1 MLSRFKIGTRIVL
14 SICTLL
20 VILTGAV
27 LAVVLTEFSQLI
39 KEGERRELEKLYSAA
54 ISEIGSSA
62 HLAVALSTVVAN
74 MPDAQQAFADGDR
87 DKLNQIS
94 QHVFLPLK
102 QSFSVEQFQFH
113 TPPATSFLRV
123 HQPTKFGD
131 DLSGFR
137 ETVVQTNRNKESVQG
152 LENGVAG
159 LGIRGVSPVFYQN
172 DHIGS
177 IEFGMS
183 FGQPFFER
191 FQERHNAAIALIL
204 PDAGGFKSFGG
215 TFHTP
220 KLSETALLSSIMAG
234 EEFEAVVDLESIPH
248 ALYMKSVED
257 FSGKRLGV
265 LAIAMDRTHSEASLN
280 EISLELTMLAI
291 IGLIIGIVVAFVI
304 AHGITKPIVST
315 TRAMQDIAQGE
326 GDLTQRIE
334 VNSHDE
340 IGELSTAFNQ
350 FAQKI
355 HGTMQQVL
363 DATNTLATSAEE
375 MSSITNASR
384 SSAAQQQGETEQVAT
399 AMNEMT
405 ATVQEVAQHAT
416 LAADAAERAN
426 QSTDAGSTVVE
437 RVISMIDNLESEIR
451 ETSAT
456 INHLERD
463 SQTIGSVLEV
473 IRNIADQTN
482 LLALNAAIEAAR
494 AGEQGRGFAVV
505 ADEVRTLASRT
516 QSSTTEIQGIIEDLQ
531 QQAKAAVEVMG
542 RSQTTTDGCVVEVRS
557 AGDALNE
564 IRSAVS
570 AITDMNI
577 QIASAANE
585 QYSVSQEINR
595 NVNNIND
602 VVAQGTESAAQIAY
616 AGDELA
622 QLSSRLLKLVG
633 QFKL

>member
-1 MLSRFKIGTRIVL
+1 MLSRFKISTRIV
-14 SICTLL
+14 SGICALL
-20 VILTGAV
+20 IILTGSV

-74 MPDAQQAFADGDR
+74 MPDVQQTFADGDR
-87 DKLNQIS
+87 DKLYQIS
-94 QHVFLPLK
+94 QHVFSPLK

-137 ETVVQTNRNKESVQG
+137 ETVVQTNIKKANIQG

-191 FQERHNAAIALIL
+191 FQKRHNARIALIL
-204 PDAGGFKSFGG
+204 PGPGGFKSFGG
-215 TFHTP
+215 TFRTP
-220 KLSETALLSSIMAG
+220 QLNDVSLLSKVMAG
-234 EEFEAVVDLESIPH
+234 EAFESVVDLESTPH
-248 ALYMKSVED
+248 ALYMKAVED

-280 EISLELTMLAI
+280 EISFELTMLAV
-291 IGLIIGIVVAFVI
+291 IGLVIGTIVAFII
-304 AHGITKPIVST
+304 ARGITKPIVST

-334 VNSHDE
+334 VTSNDE
-340 IGELSTAFNQ
+340 IGELSGAFNQ

-355 HGTMQQVL
+355 HVTMQQVL

-426 QSTDAGSTVVE
+426 QSTDAGSNVVE

-451 ETSAT
+451 ETSVT

-463 SQTIGSVLEV
+463 SQTIGTVLEV

-516 QSSTTEIQGIIEDLQ
+516 QSSTTEIQRIIEDLQ
-531 QQAKAAVEVMG
+531 KQAQAAVEVMT